1 MNPTE
6 RLPGEASTT
15 SPMATTPLT
24 GSKIVLEGDMALRHW
39 WLRRRLPD
47 CRRFALGTTIDP
59 ATRGELLDA
68 SHGGLFGDPIPLVIE
83 WESGNRIDAALLEQ
97 LVKAPAT
104 VILNS
109 NRPPTKTEG
118 FERLRF
124 DPPGASTRSWQR
136 LALEL
141 GVTLN
146 ATEADLLRRSC
157 RDDTARGLAA
167 LELCDLGRLDR
178 PTVGQL
184 RALLVS
190 SNDPAAP
197 WEIGDRIEAGR
208 LDALELCDQTEP
220 LALHA
225 YLSRRWMRALQLAE
239 GEAPSDGR
247 DQRLVALHQRLGVE
261 PLRRALLQLAASDQL
276 LKQYPAD
283 GLAVLVTRLC
293 HMFRRN

>member
-1 MNPTE
+1 MVTTE
-6 RLPGEASTT
+6 PLPGETPGS
-15 SPMATTPLT
+15 SPLVARPLT

-47 CRRFALGTTIDP
+47 CKRFALGTTIDP
-59 ATRGELLDA
+59 ATRHELLDA
-68 SHGGLFGDPIPLVIE
+68 SHGGLFGDPAPLVIE
-83 WESGNRIDAALLEQ
+83 WESGNRLDPVLLEQ

-109 NRPPTKTEG
+109 NRPPTKTDG

-124 DPPGASTRSWQR
+124 DPPGASSRSWQR
-136 LALEL
+136 IALEL

-146 ATEADLLRRSC
+146 AAAADLLRRRC
-157 RDDTARGLAA
+157 RDETARGLAA
-167 LELCDLGRLDR
+167 LELCELGRLDR

-184 RALLVS
+184 QALLIS
-190 SNDPAAP
+190 SSDPAAP

-208 LDALELCDQTEP
+208 IDALELCDQTEP

-239 GEAPSDGR
+239 GDEPTDSR
-247 DQRLVALHQRLGVE
+247 DQRLVSLYQRLGVE

-283 GLAVLVTRLC
+283 GLALLVTRLC
-293 HMFRRN
+293 YLFRRN